1 MRARHIMSLRATLY
15 VLVSLAV
22 LALVACAARS
32 TTQAPTRPAPA
43 ATPPEVATAKP
54 AAPTTTSAP
63 PTSVA
68 SYAGKPLAN
77 FSTDD
82 FQGSGRCAACHTS
95 LKDGNGNDVT
105 IDAHWR
111 STMMANAARDPLF
124 LASVSREIERAP
136 ALRSTIED
144 KCSGCHMPMAHVQ
157 TLVAQG
163 TPAMFEPGFLS
174 VENPMHAAAM
184 DGVSC
189 ALCHQIADDNLGKP
203 ESFSG
208 GYTVDT
214 STSPPERLVY
224 GPFPSPEREMMRKS
238 AGFTPVEGHH
248 STDAALCATCH
259 TLYTPYVDAAGKVLG
274 EFPEQTAYLEWQ
286 HSTYGASTSQP
297 SPCQS
302 CHMPAATGPVL
313 LSNLRTDPPLS
324 PRSPFAQHYFVGA
337 NALMLRLHS
346 AHAAELELT
355 CSTDNLNASL
365 ERVLA
370 QVEERAASLSI
381 VSAQASAGE
390 LSVLLELR
398 SMAGHKLPTGFPTR
412 RMWIHLVVT
421 DSNGKVVF
429 ETGRPE
435 ADGSIAGDDGDA
447 NEGAH
452 EPHYDLITQPDQVQ
466 VYQSV
471 MVNSDGQVT
480 RALLRAA
487 GYVKDNR
494 LLPAGFDKAS
504 AGEDFAVYGE
514 AAQDA
519 NFVGGS
525 DQVTFRVSTG
535 PAQGPF
541 SVTAELL
548 YQTLAYPF
556 AKDLGSSSSDETKR
570 FMGFY
575 ATTDRTPVSL
585 ARIEQVVR

>member
-32 TTQAPTRPAPA
+32 TTQAPTRPVPT

-54 AAPTTTSAP
+54 AAPTATSAP

-82 FQGSGRCAACHTS
+82 FQGSGRCAACHAS
-95 LKDGNGNDVT
+95 LKDAAGNDVT
-105 IDAHWR
+105 IDAQWR

-136 ALRSTIED
+136 ALRAIVED

-157 TLVAQG
+157 TLTTQG
-163 TPAMFEPGFLS
+163 TPSMFESGFLS
-174 VENPMHAAAM
+174 ADNALHAAAM

-189 ALCHQIADDNLGKP
+189 ALCHQIADSNLGKQ

-208 GYTVDT
+208 GYAIDA
-214 STSPPERLVY
+214 STSPPDRLVY
-224 GPFPSPEREMMRKS
+224 GPFPSPERETMRKS
-238 AGFTPVEGHH
+238 GGFTPVEGRQ

-286 HSTYGASTSQP
+286 HSTYGGAGKAF
-297 SPCQS
+297 PCQG
-302 CHMPAATGPVL
+302 CHMPAAAGPAL
-313 LSNLRTDPPLS
+313 LSNLRTDPPLAA
-324 PRSPFAQHYFVGA
+324 RSPFAQHYFVGG

-346 AHAAELELT
+346 AHAAELGLT
-355 CSTDNLNASL
+355 CSTDHLNASL
-365 ERVLA
+365 DRVLA
-370 QVEERAASLSI
+370 QVQERAASLSI
-381 VSAQASAGE
+381 ASAQASGSE
-390 LSVLLELR
+390 LSVVLELR
-398 SMAGHKLPTGFPTR
+398 SMAGHKLPTGFPSR

-421 DSNGKVVF
+421 DSGGKIVF
-429 ETGRPE
+429 ESGRCE
-435 ADGSIAGDDGDA
+435 ADGSIAGDDGDSDEKA
-447 NEGAH
+447 Y
-452 EPHYDLITQPDQVQ
+452 EPHYDVITQPGQVQ

-471 MVNSDGQVT
+471 MANSDGQVT

-487 GYVKDNR
+487 RYVKDNR

-504 AGEDFAVYGE
+504 AGKDFAVYGE
-514 AAQDA
+514 GARDT

-525 DQVTFRVSTG
+525 DQVTFRISTG
-535 PAQGPF
+535 SAQGPF
-541 SVTAELL
+541 TATAELL

-556 AKDLGSSSSDETKR
+556 AKDLGAGSADEGER
-570 FMGFY
+570 FAAYY
-575 ATTDRTPVSL
+575 ATTDRTPVTV
-585 ARIEQVVR
+585 ARIEQIVR